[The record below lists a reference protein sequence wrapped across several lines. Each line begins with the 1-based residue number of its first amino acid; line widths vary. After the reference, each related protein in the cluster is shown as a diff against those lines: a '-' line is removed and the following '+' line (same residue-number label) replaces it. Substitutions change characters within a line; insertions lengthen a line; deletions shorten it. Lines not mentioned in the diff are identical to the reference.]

1 MRSPRRRP
9 LPRAIIGT
17 CNREKRL
24 VRFGRTDD
32 IIIIMFSQ
40 SSPVGRGGVFLRL
53 TATRACTLIC
63 MYIGSIKHVIYVY
76 YAHAHYK
83 PTAAV
88 AYDDDVAAGVAAVE
102 CSFSRRFF
110 FIFFLS
116 FFVYY
121 TSSEG
126 VSYAK
131 TDVPVY
137 SCCRCCWPRIV

>member
-1 MRSPRRRP
+1 VRSRRRRP
-9 LPRAIIGT
+9 LPRAIMGT
-17 CNREKRL
+17 YNREKRL

-53 TATRACTLIC
+53 ATTRACTLIC
-63 MYIGSIKHVIYVY
+63 IYIGSIKHVIYVY

-110 FIFFLS
+110 LYS
-116 FFVYY
+116 FFH
-121 TSSEG
+121 SSSTIRLPKG
-126 VSYAK
+126 
-131 TDVPVY
+131 
-137 SCCRCCWPRIV
+137 